1 MMLHYNF
8 TNDLRITDLLGTLKK
23 VANLVRTDSVPTAS
37 EDKSLNNNANTLI
50 SYFSLY
56 KGSNNLEEAEF
67 GDSRNVVLNFMSK
80 FQFPNNRK
88 KADFDLQV
96 QQNIRLKPYQVI
108 IKLLYTGALS
118 DSNFHLTQEEILNF
132 IFLNPEVAT
141 AQNVDYLK
149 LLSDLLDYRENHIL
163 PPFIE
168 QTSWKQPERQ
178 LREMLRVMTH
188 TDIISFE
195 KGVVKFENVSNFRN
209 SRLLSN
215 LLFDNR
221 FIDGSG
227 KSFDDF
233 KTEYQKYMDLE
244 EVTNK
249 KMSEAET
256 SNQVFDVE
264 CSLRDQVIQE
274 IHFGAPGTGKSHSI
288 KDIIRDS
295 YPDYDE
301 SDSNPFVLRTTIH
314 GEYSYFDFVG
324 NVMPTSHNG
333 VITYKFVAGIFTK
346 ALIRA
351 MLNKDNDIYLIIE
364 EMSRGDIASVFGD
377 LFQLLDRKSSGESV
391 YKVDNSLIS
400 DELIKYG
407 AKTDEDDKVYLPNNL
422 HIIGT
427 ANTSDQNVNVLDTA
441 FKRRFSFVYES
452 VKPNYDKNTGKILN
466 SVSFT
471 LNDKEF
477 EWNHFYL
484 AVNEF
489 IVSNLG
495 LSEDKQLGQFFVK
508 FGDGVN
514 VIETVKNKV
523 LHYLWED
530 VQLQS
535 MNEEFTIFN
544 KDFKAFSDLYYS
556 FDKEAEA
563 DKIFSQEFL
572 TTYNQQSVKMSIENY
587 E

>member
-1 MMLHYNF
+1 MLHYNF
-8 TNDLRITDLLGTLKK
+8 TNDLRITNLLEMLKE
-23 VANLVRTDSVPTAS
+23 VANLVRTDTLPTAL

-50 SYFSLY
+50 RYFSLY

-80 FQFPNNRK
+80 FQFPNDRK
-88 KADFDLQV
+88 KADFDTQV
-96 QQNIRLKPYQVI
+96 NQNIRLKPYQVI
-108 IKLLYTGALS
+108 VKLLYIGSLS
-118 DSNFHLTQEEILNF
+118 DSNFYLTQEEIFLF

-141 AQNVDYLK
+141 TQSIDYSK
-149 LLSDLLDYRENHIL
+149 LLRDVLDYRGNHII
-163 PPFIE
+163 PPFVE

-195 KGVVKFENVSNFRN
+195 KGVVKFENVSTFRN

-233 KTEYQKYMDLE
+233 KIEYQKYMDLE
-244 EVTNK
+244 EVTK
-249 KMSEAET
+249 KYITEDKLP
-256 SNQVFDVE
+256 NQIFNVD
-264 CSLRDQVIQE
+264 CNLRDQVIQE

-288 KDIIRDS
+288 KKIIRKS
-295 YPDYDE
+295 YPEYEE

-314 GEYSYFDFVG
+314 GEYSHFDFVG
-324 NVMPTSHNG
+324 NVMPISKNG
-333 VITYKFVAGIFTK
+333 VVGYEFTEGIFTT

-351 MLNKDNDIYLIIE
+351 MLYKGNDVYLILE
-364 EMSRGDIASVFGD
+364 EMSRGDIASIFGD
-377 LFQLLDRKSSGESV
+377 VFQLLDRNEQGVSE
-391 YKVDNSLIS
+391 YRIDNSLIS
-400 DELIKYG
+400 DELVQNG
-407 AKTDEDDKVYLPNNL
+407 AKSEGDDKIYLPSNL

-427 ANTSDQNVNVLDTA
+427 VNTSDQNVNVLDTA

-452 VKPNYDKNTGKILN
+452 VKPSYNTENGEILN
-466 SVSFT
+466 SVTFN
-471 LNDKEF
+471 LGGKEF
-477 EWNHFYL
+477 EWNQFYL
-484 AVNEF
+484 AVNQF

-508 FGDGVN
+508 FNEGVD
-514 VIETVKNKV
+514 VKETIKNKV

-530 VQLQS
+530 VQNAS
-535 MNEEFTIFN
+535 MSDEASIFN
-544 KDFKAFSDLYYS
+544 NDIRAFSILYDK
-556 FDKEAEA
+556 FDQGTSASE
-563 DKIFSQEFL
+563 IFSDAFL
-572 TTYNQQSVKMSIENY
+572 ETYDGQKVELSKK
-587 E
+587 

>member
-1 MMLHYNF
+1 MLHYNF
-8 TNDLRITDLLGTLKK
+8 TNDLRITNLLEMLKE
-23 VANLVRTDSVPTAS
+23 VANLVRTDTLPTAL

-50 SYFSLY
+50 RYFSLY

-80 FQFPNNRK
+80 FQFPNDRK
-88 KADFDLQV
+88 KADFDTQV
-96 QQNIRLKPYQVI
+96 NQNIRLKPYQVI
-108 IKLLYTGALS
+108 VKLLYIGSLS
-118 DSNFHLTQEEILNF
+118 DSNFYLTQEEIFLF

-141 AQNVDYLK
+141 TQSIDYSK
-149 LLSDLLDYRENHIL
+149 LLRDVLDYRGNHII
-163 PPFIE
+163 PPFVE

-233 KTEYQKYMDLE
+233 KIEYQKYMDLE
-244 EVTNK
+244 EVTK
-249 KMSEAET
+249 KYITEDKLP
-256 SNQVFDVE
+256 NQIFNVD
-264 CSLRDQVIQE
+264 CNLRDQVIQE

-288 KDIIRDS
+288 KKIIRKS
-295 YPDYDE
+295 YPEYEE

-314 GEYSYFDFVG
+314 GEYSHFDFVG
-324 NVMPTSHNG
+324 NVMPISKNG
-333 VITYKFVAGIFTK
+333 VVGYEFTEGIFTT

-351 MLNKDNDIYLIIE
+351 MLYKGNDVYLILE
-364 EMSRGDIASVFGD
+364 EMSRGDIASIFGD
-377 LFQLLDRKSSGESV
+377 VFQLLDRNEQGVSE
-391 YKVDNSLIS
+391 YRIDNSLIS
-400 DELIKYG
+400 DELVQNG
-407 AKTDEDDKVYLPNNL
+407 AKSEGDDKIYLPSNL

-427 ANTSDQNVNVLDTA
+427 VNTSDQNVNVLDTA

-452 VKPNYDKNTGKILN
+452 VKPSYNTENGEILN
-466 SVSFT
+466 SVTFN
-471 LNDKEF
+471 LGGKEF
-477 EWNHFYL
+477 EWNQFYL
-484 AVNEF
+484 AVNQF

-508 FGDGVN
+508 FNEGVD
-514 VIETVKNKV
+514 VKETIKNKV

-530 VQLQS
+530 VQNAS
-535 MNEEFTIFN
+535 MSDEASIFN
-544 KDFKAFSDLYYS
+544 NDIRAFSILYDK
-556 FDKEAEA
+556 FDQGTSASE
-563 DKIFSQEFL
+563 IFSDAFL
-572 TTYNQQSVKMSIENY
+572 ETYDGKKVELSKK
-587 E
+587 

>member
-1 MMLHYNF
+1 MLHYNF
-8 TNDLRITDLLGTLKK
+8 TNDLRITNLLEMLKE
-23 VANLVRTDSVPTAS
+23 VANLVRTDTLPTAL

-50 SYFSLY
+50 RYFSLY

-80 FQFPNNRK
+80 FQFPNDRK
-88 KADFDLQV
+88 KADFDTQV
-96 QQNIRLKPYQVI
+96 NQNIRLKPYQVI
-108 IKLLYTGALS
+108 VKLLYIGSLS
-118 DSNFHLTQEEILNF
+118 DSNFYLTQEEIFLF

-141 AQNVDYLK
+141 TQSIDYSK
-149 LLSDLLDYRENHIL
+149 LLRDVLDYRGNHII
-163 PPFIE
+163 PPFVE

-233 KTEYQKYMDLE
+233 KIEYQKYMDLE
-244 EVTNK
+244 EVTK
-249 KMSEAET
+249 KYITEDKLP
-256 SNQVFDVE
+256 NQIFNVD
-264 CSLRDQVIQE
+264 CNLRDQVIQE

-288 KDIIRDS
+288 KKIIRKS
-295 YPDYDE
+295 YPEYEE

-314 GEYSYFDFVG
+314 GEYSHFDFVG
-324 NVMPTSHNG
+324 NVMPISKHG
-333 VITYKFVAGIFTK
+333 VVGYEFTEGIFTT

-351 MLNKDNDIYLIIE
+351 MLYKGNDVYLILE
-364 EMSRGDIASVFGD
+364 EMSRGDIASIFGD
-377 LFQLLDRKSSGESV
+377 VFQLLDRNEQGVSE
-391 YKVDNSLIS
+391 YRIDNSLIS
-400 DELIKYG
+400 DELVQNG
-407 AKTDEDDKVYLPNNL
+407 AKSEGDDKIYLPSNL

-427 ANTSDQNVNVLDTA
+427 VNTSDQNVNVLDTA

-452 VKPNYDKNTGKILN
+452 VKPSYNTENGEILN
-466 SVSFT
+466 SVTFN
-471 LNDKEF
+471 LGGKEF
-477 EWNHFYL
+477 EWNQFYL
-484 AVNEF
+484 AVNQF

-508 FGDGVN
+508 FNEGVD
-514 VIETVKNKV
+514 VKETIKNKV

-530 VQLQS
+530 VQNAS
-535 MNEEFTIFN
+535 MSDEASIFN
-544 KDFKAFSDLYYS
+544 NDIRAFSILYDK
-556 FDKEAEA
+556 FDQGTSASE
-563 DKIFSQEFL
+563 IFSDAFL
-572 TTYNQQSVKMSIENY
+572 ETYDGQKVELSKK
-587 E
+587 

>member
-1 MMLHYNF
+1 MLHYNF
-8 TNDLRITDLLGTLKK
+8 TNDLRITNLLEMLKE
-23 VANLVRTDSVPTAS
+23 VANLVRTDTLPTAL

-50 SYFSLY
+50 RYFSLY

-80 FQFPNNRK
+80 FQFPNDRK
-88 KADFDLQV
+88 KADFDTQV
-96 QQNIRLKPYQVI
+96 NQNLRLKPYQVI
-108 IKLLYTGALS
+108 VKLLYIGSLS
-118 DSNFHLTQEEILNF
+118 DSNFYLTQEEIFLF

-141 AQNVDYLK
+141 TQSIDYSK
-149 LLSDLLDYRENHIL
+149 LLRDVLDYRGNHII
-163 PPFIE
+163 PPFVE

-233 KTEYQKYMDLE
+233 KIEYQKYMDLE
-244 EVTNK
+244 EVTK
-249 KMSEAET
+249 KYITEDKLL
-256 SNQVFDVE
+256 NQIFNVD
-264 CSLRDQVIQE
+264 CNLRDQVIQE

-288 KDIIRDS
+288 KKIIRKS
-295 YPDYDE
+295 YPEYEE

-314 GEYSYFDFVG
+314 GEYSHFDFVG
-324 NVMPTSHNG
+324 NVMPISKNG
-333 VITYKFVAGIFTK
+333 VVGYEFTEGIFTT

-351 MLNKDNDIYLIIE
+351 MLYKGNDVYLILE
-364 EMSRGDIASVFGD
+364 EMSRGDIASIFGD
-377 LFQLLDRKSSGESV
+377 VFQLLDRNEQGVSE
-391 YKVDNSLIS
+391 YRIDNSLIS
-400 DELIKYG
+400 DELVQNG
-407 AKTDEDDKVYLPNNL
+407 AKSEGDDKIYLPSNL

-427 ANTSDQNVNVLDTA
+427 VNTSDQNVNVLDTA

-452 VKPNYDKNTGKILN
+452 VKPSYNTENGEILN
-466 SVSFT
+466 SVTFN
-471 LNDKEF
+471 LGGKEF
-477 EWNHFYL
+477 EWNQFYL
-484 AVNEF
+484 AVNQF

-508 FGDGVN
+508 FNEGVD
-514 VIETVKNKV
+514 VKETIKNKV

-530 VQLQS
+530 VQNAS
-535 MNEEFTIFN
+535 MSDEASIFN
-544 KDFKAFSDLYYS
+544 NDIRAFSILYDK
-556 FDKEAEA
+556 FDQGTSASE
-563 DKIFSQEFL
+563 IFSDAFL
-572 TTYNQQSVKMSIENY
+572 ETYDGQKVELSKK
-587 E
+587 

>member
-1 MMLHYNF
+1 MLHYNF
-8 TNDLRITDLLGTLKK
+8 TNDLRITNLLEMLKE
-23 VANLVRTDSVPTAS
+23 VANLVRTDTLPTAL

-50 SYFSLY
+50 RYFSLY

-80 FQFPNNRK
+80 FQFPNDRK
-88 KADFDLQV
+88 KADFDTQV
-96 QQNIRLKPYQVI
+96 NQNIRLKPYQVI
-108 IKLLYTGALS
+108 VKLLYIGSLS
-118 DSNFHLTQEEILNF
+118 DSNFYLTQEEIFLF

-141 AQNVDYLK
+141 TQSIDYSK
-149 LLSDLLDYRENHIL
+149 LLRDVLDYRGNHII
-163 PPFIE
+163 PPFVE

-233 KTEYQKYMDLE
+233 KIEYQKYMDLE
-244 EVTNK
+244 EVTK
-249 KMSEAET
+249 KYITEDKLP
-256 SNQVFDVE
+256 NQIFNVD
-264 CSLRDQVIQE
+264 CNLRDQVIQE

-288 KDIIRDS
+288 KKIIRKS
-295 YPDYDE
+295 YPEYEE

-314 GEYSYFDFVG
+314 GEYSHFDFVG
-324 NVMPTSHNG
+324 NVMPISKNG
-333 VITYKFVAGIFTK
+333 VVGYEFTEGIFTT

-351 MLNKDNDIYLIIE
+351 MLYKGNDVYLILE
-364 EMSRGDIASVFGD
+364 EMSRGDIASIFGD
-377 LFQLLDRKSSGESV
+377 VFQLLDRNEQGVSE
-391 YKVDNSLIS
+391 YRIDNSLIS
-400 DELIKYG
+400 DELVQNG
-407 AKTDEDDKVYLPNNL
+407 AKSEGDDKIYLPSNL

-427 ANTSDQNVNVLDTA
+427 VNTSDQNVNVLDTA

-452 VKPNYDKNTGKILN
+452 VKPSYNTENGEILN
-466 SVSFT
+466 SVTFN
-471 LNDKEF
+471 LGGKEF
-477 EWNHFYL
+477 EWNQFYL
-484 AVNEF
+484 AVNQF

-508 FGDGVN
+508 FNEGVD
-514 VIETVKNKV
+514 VKETIKNKV

-530 VQLQS
+530 VQNAS
-535 MNEEFTIFN
+535 MSDEASIFN
-544 KDFKAFSDLYYS
+544 NDIRAFSILYDK
-556 FDKEAEA
+556 FDQGTSASE
-563 DKIFSQEFL
+563 IFSDAFL
-572 TTYNQQSVKMSIENY
+572 ETYDGQKVELSKK
-587 E
+587 